1 MLKSQPF
8 PHLLDMKC
16 VRDCFL
22 AEATF
27 KFLVQRWSILG
38 LCNLR
43 FGEDVFWQK
52 MQKEWKNKSRGLEDF
67 SVFQELELYLRE
79 QSLAFVFV
87 IISSSQTKTK

>member
-27 KFLVQRWSILG
+27 KFLVQGGSILG

-52 MQKEWKNKSRGLEDF
+52 MQKE
-67 SVFQELELYLRE
+67 
-79 QSLAFVFV
+79 
-87 IISSSQTKTK
+87 